1 MFGWRGNVNIAE
13 NTISIHIH
21 SYLQPV
27 NDQISLKQNYEQVGD
42 MFYLLM
48 APFNWHMVRPGG
60 STASVYN

>member
-1 MFGWRGNVNIAE
+1 MFGRRGHVNIAK

-21 SYLQPV
+21 SYLRPV
-27 NDQISLKQNYEQVGD
+27 NDLISLKQSNEQVDD

-48 APFNWHMVRPGG
+48 APFIWHMVRPGG

>member
-1 MFGWRGNVNIAE
+1 MSDRRGHVNIAE

-27 NDQISLKQNYEQVGD
+27 NDQISLKQSNEQVDD

-48 APFNWHMVRPGG
+48 APFSWHMIQHGG
-60 STASVYN
+60 SIASIHN